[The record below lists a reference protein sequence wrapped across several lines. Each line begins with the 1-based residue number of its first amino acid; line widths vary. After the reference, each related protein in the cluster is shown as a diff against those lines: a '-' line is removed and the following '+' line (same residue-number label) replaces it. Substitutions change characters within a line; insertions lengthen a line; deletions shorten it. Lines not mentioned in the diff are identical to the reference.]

1 MDYSFDTSAIVNA
14 WRRYYPPDLF
24 PSLWANLESLI
35 EDESAVATE
44 AVLWEL
50 EQKDDEIL
58 KWALQRRHFFIL
70 VDETLQYAVR
80 EILRDFPRLL
90 DNRSNRSGADPFVI
104 ALAQVYNLTVVTYE
118 RQTNSL
124 QRPNIPDVCD
134 TLNVRCIDVL
144 ELVRERGWVL

>member
-1 MDYSFDTSAIVNA
+1 M
-14 WRRYYPPDLF
+14 
-24 PSLWANLESLI
+24 
-35 EDESAVATE
+35 
-44 AVLWEL
+44 

-58 KWALQRRHFFIL
+58 EWARQRSHFFIQ
-70 VDETLQYAVR
+70 VDETLQYAIR
-80 EILRDFPRLL
+80 QILRDFPRLL

-118 RQTNSL
+118 SRTNSL